1 MRAEE
6 LQDPPDEVLARRW
19 QEGDVSAFELLFR
32 RYRLPLFAFF
42 YRLRGDHADAEEL
55 CQDFFL
61 HLQRVIRSYDPTRR
75 FSIWLY
81 TVAANLGRDHLR
93 RLKRRVE
100 AEGIIAEAGH
110 QEQERSTPT
119 VLDTLVKREL
129 EREVRDAVMRL
140 EEDHRLVLVLRHYQ
154 GLTYKEIAEA
164 LGCPIGTVRSRI
176 HYAVNT
182 LKEELAQKGLLEQGI
197 E

>member
-1 MRAEE
+1 MRADE
-6 LQDPPDEVLARRW
+6 LQDLPDEVLARRW
-19 QEGDVSAFELLFR
+19 QEGDEQAFELIFR

-42 YRLRGDHADAEEL
+42 SRLMGNHADAEEVL
-55 CQDFFL
+55 QDFCL

-81 TVAANLGRDHLR
+81 TVAANLGRDHVR
-93 RLKRRVE
+93 HLKRR
-100 AEGIIAEAGH
+100 AQARGIMAEAG
-110 QEQERSTPT
+110 QEERSAPT

-129 EREVRDAVMRL
+129 EREVREAVMRL

-154 GLTYKEIAEA
+154 GLTYGEIAEA
-164 LGCPIGTVRSRI
+164 LDCPIGTVKSRI

-182 LKEELAQKGLLEQGI
+182 LKEELAQKGLLERGMD
-197 E
+197 